1 MVHAVP
7 YLNVLSHMMN
17 MVKVYCDL
25 KIEKPVW
32 EEWKRCKK
40 LKELEL
46 GKDISNSDL
55 LGFFIASFMD
65 REQFIL
71 KDIKLARR

>member
-1 MVHAVP
+1 
-7 YLNVLSHMMN
+7 MMN
-17 MVKVYCDL
+17 MAKVYKDL

-32 EEWKRCKK
+32 EEWKKCKK

-55 LGFFIASFMD
+55 LGFLLVQYMEV
-65 REQFIL
+65 EQFIL
-71 KDIKLARR
+71 KDVKLSRR